1 MTAAPTSLD
10 PAFAAFCAGGLWPGL
25 GRGLVAAMPG
35 AGITAAGEV
44 SRSALERLPKVGP
57 LRAGRLLSSFIAA
70 APTLELCEL
79 LVEAAVDVRLAARAV
94 DAFGPSAARHLR
106 DDPWSILGLP
116 NVDVATAD
124 RLARAAVPGVRVDD
138 PRRGRALV
146 GWVLSERAREGHT
159 VDEAVA
165 VARALRDLGWADPAA
180 AVRSAVEDELVLP
193 AVTSAPGREPSAS
206 APSGNAPSGS
216 APSSNAPNGSATSG
230 SAPSHRGAA
239 ADQSAAGEPTALLA
253 LARYGRAE
261 EVIAENIA
269 RLVAGARPIAG
280 TPSALHGALAHLD
293 ERQRD
298 AVTNALHHGVSV
310 LTGGPGTGKS
320 RTVAAVVA
328 LAERAGHAVALA
340 APTGRAAKRLEE
352 LCDSPAV
359 TIHRLLGAT
368 GRRNGTDRE
377 PDDPASYAAGFA
389 RSADWP
395 LDETV
400 IVVDEASMLDVELA
414 AVLLAAC
421 PDGAHVLVVGDPAQ
435 LPSIGPGRVLGDL
448 IDARVVP
455 TVELSTLYRQATGGA
470 IARLATAVRG
480 GELPADPG
488 AADREVVLVP
498 TRGSADAA
506 ERVRQLVTDSIPRA
520 LGIPSEQIQVVTPV
534 HRGPAGT
541 LALNAVLKA
550 QLNPGNGQRR
560 FDPGDRVV
568 ATANHADAEPNGFA
582 NGEVGT
588 VTAVVD
594 GVVTVDFASGPAR
607 VKGKILADLIH
618 GWAITVHRAQ
628 GSEFPAVVVVLP
640 PEAGGM
646 LSRPLVYTALTRAQ
660 RHLSIV
666 PAVGPGLRRAVR
678 DVGAIPRRTRL
689 VDALREHVRG
699 IGD

>member
-1 MTAAPTSLD
+1 MIAPPTSVD
-10 PAFAAFCAGGLWPGL
+10 PAFEAFCAGGLWPGL
-25 GRGLVAAMPG
+25 GRTLAAAMPG
-35 AGITAAGEV
+35 AGITGAGEV
-44 SRSALERLPKVGP
+44 SKNALERLPKVGP

-79 LVEAAVDVRLAARAV
+79 LVEAGLDVRLAARAV
-94 DAFGPSAARHLR
+94 DAFGPAAARHLR
-106 DDPWSILGLP
+106 DDPWSILTLP

-146 GWVLSERAREGHT
+146 GWVLSERARDGHT

-165 VARALRDLGWADPAA
+165 VARALRDLGWANPAA

-193 AVTSAPGREPSAS
+193 AV
-206 APSGNAPSGS
+206 
-216 APSSNAPNGSATSG
+216 
-230 SAPSHRGAA
+230 AA
-239 ADQSAAGEPTALLA
+239 ATAISPADEPTGDEPDESAAGEPTALLA

-261 EVIAENIA
+261 DVIAENIA
-269 RLVAGARPIAG
+269 RLVTGARPIAG
-280 TPSALHGALAHLD
+280 RPSALPGALAHLD

-298 AVTNALHHGVSV
+298 AVTNALRHGVSV

-352 LCDSPAV
+352 LCDSPAA

-368 GRRNGTDRE
+368 GRRTGGDHE
-377 PDDPASYAAGFA
+377 PGDPGAYAAGFA

-435 LPSIGPGRVLGDL
+435 LPSIGSGRVLGDL
-448 IDARVVP
+448 IDAAVVP
-455 TVELSTLYRQATGGA
+455 TVELTTLYRQATGGA

-480 GELPADPG
+480 GELPAEPG
-488 AADREVVLVP
+488 ASDREVVLVP

-520 LGIPSEQIQVVTPV
+520 LGIPTEQVQVVTPV

-541 LALNAVLKA
+541 LALNSVLKA
-550 QLNPGNGQRR
+550 ELNPGNGQRR

-607 VKGKILADLIH
+607 VKGKMLADLTH

-678 DVGAIPRRTRL
+678 DVGATPRRTRL
-689 VDALREHVRG
+689 VDALREHVVG
-699 IGD
+699 SGD